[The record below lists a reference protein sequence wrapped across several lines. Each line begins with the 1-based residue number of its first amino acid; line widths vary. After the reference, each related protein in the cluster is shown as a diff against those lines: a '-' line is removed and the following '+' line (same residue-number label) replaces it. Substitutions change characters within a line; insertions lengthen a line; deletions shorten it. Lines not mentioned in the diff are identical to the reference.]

1 MSKKIALLT
10 DKIFRG
16 VASLS
21 IAKKRDYYRHINP
34 DIVSST
40 NERWQMLGTRL
51 RKSAD
56 KVMKQY
62 Q

>member
-21 IAKKRDYYRHINP
+21 INKKRNYYRHIHS
-34 DIVSST
+34 DVASST
-40 NERWQMLGTRL
+40 NERWQMLGARL
-51 RKSAD
+51 RRSAD
-56 KVMKQY
+56 KVVKHY
-62 Q
+62 

>member
-1 MSKKIALLT
+1 MSKKVALLT
-10 DKIFRG
+10 EKIFHG

-21 IAKKRDYYRHINP
+21 ITKKRDYYRHIHS
-34 DIVSST
+34 DVASST
-40 NERWQMLGTRL
+40 NERWQMLGARL

-56 KVMKQY
+56 KVVKQY